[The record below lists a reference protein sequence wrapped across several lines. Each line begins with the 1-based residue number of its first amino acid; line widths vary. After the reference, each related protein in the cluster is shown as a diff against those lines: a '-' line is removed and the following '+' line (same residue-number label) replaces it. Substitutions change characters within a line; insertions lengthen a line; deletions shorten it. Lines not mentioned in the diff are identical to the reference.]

1 MPLTACA
8 PKICMYGGKQVRC
21 AAEMMSG
28 QKETALTTIACEI
41 PMPRTEEIYVL
52 RSEVPTRGGQIS
64 DLVTTDRCNGFTTRC
79 ILEKIQLLCWLT
91 IVQEKPPYGRFAGTN
106 ELHCF
111 ESWLWSFTKECV
123 TNQSEIAAHYDEKV
137 ISGIR
142 LSSWLFIADAR
153 TLQRKLLSPSKIG
166 LSFRTLNWRH
176 PRKESLEAEIHQL
189 NDPEVLR
196 RKTFRFKY
204 SATAFSPELSIHR
217 NAQYCLLE
225 NKKNVHC
232 LQNEP
237 KERKCSNQ
245 ICLHFCLLCHQLRMR
260 RM

>member
-91 IVQEKPPYGRFAGTN
+91 MVQEKPPYGRFAGKN

-142 LSSWLFIADAR
+142 LSS
-153 TLQRKLLSPSKIG
+153 
-166 LSFRTLNWRH
+166 
-176 PRKESLEAEIHQL
+176 
-189 NDPEVLR
+189 
-196 RKTFRFKY
+196 
-204 SATAFSPELSIHR
+204 
-217 NAQYCLLE
+217 
-225 NKKNVHC
+225 
-232 LQNEP
+232 
-237 KERKCSNQ
+237 
-245 ICLHFCLLCHQLRMR
+245 
-260 RM
+260 